1 METYITICKIAYE
14 KLLYEARSSNQ
25 MPCDILEWGE
35 WDGRR
40 EGGSR
45 GRGPKYN
52 NAWMYDRNHNIVK

>member
-1 METYITICKIAYE
+1 
-14 KLLYEARSSNQ
+14 

-45 GRGPKYN
+45 GRGRKYN